1 MLSLFAH
8 ILSVLLRCH
17 KPQDVWQ
24 ILDIITEPYSLYIHI
39 SWNIYSALNFI
50 TSWYFGPLSNV
61 DHVQHLNSLVLVLQ
75 VQTSLRYP
83 QMKDCT
89 HTSQCPWIHS
99 WKNTCTELL
108 KYSKNVRVYHHM
120 HSQWSQV
127 LGKSVWRSLFSS
139 FQWLH
144 QQWSRARSTP
154 PNAGKH
160 SIALLTAFWPVR
172 RQTTRTCPLFTSLPW
187 ILPYSEGNTK
197 VTWWSKHHCSKQRL

>member
-139 FQWLH
+139 FQRLH

-154 PNAGKH
+154 PMQENTVYCTSH
-160 SIALLTAFWPVR
+160 SILASQEADHNDMPSVHIITLNITLFWR
-172 RQTTRTCPLFTSLPW
+172 
-187 ILPYSEGNTK
+187 
-197 VTWWSKHHCSKQRL
+197 